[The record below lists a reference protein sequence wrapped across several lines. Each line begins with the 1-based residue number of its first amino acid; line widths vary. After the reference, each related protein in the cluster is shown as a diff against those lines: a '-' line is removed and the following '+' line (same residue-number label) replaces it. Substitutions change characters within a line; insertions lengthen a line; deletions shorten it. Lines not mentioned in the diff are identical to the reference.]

1 MSARMRIGGVPYGVG
16 APLMHGLET
25 DPGVD
30 FRRDPP
36 TDLAQMLR
44 ENQLDAALL
53 SSVEAFRQPGYRI
66 MDGLC
71 IASHGPAR
79 SVRAFARPGPIR
91 TVALD
96 NGSATSVSML
106 RIFLHHGML
115 GECADEL
122 EFTAV
127 EPTSRPD
134 DLPHD
139 LVMMIGDCGLRA
151 DPGSRRIEDL
161 GELWLRLTG
170 LPMVYAVWL
179 LTATADA
186 STIVPRLHAARQA
199 SLAAGVTDGTDG
211 AIYYTLGPAEHAG
224 LHRFHQEA
232 AALDLADLAN
242 VPTLL

>member
-1 MSARMRIGGVPYGVG
+1 
-16 APLMHGLET
+16 MHGLEE
-25 DPGVD
+25 DPGVE

-44 ENQLDAALL
+44 DGRLDAALL

-66 MDGLC
+66 IDELC
-71 IASHGPAR
+71 IASNGPAR
-79 SVRAFARPGPIR
+79 SVRAFVKPGPIR

-115 GECADEL
+115 GECADDI

-139 LVMMIGDCGLRA
+139 VVMMIGDCGLRA
-151 DPGSRRIEDL
+151 DAGSRRIEDL
-161 GELWLRLTG
+161 GALWLRLTG

-179 LTATADA
+179 LTAEADA
-186 STIVPRLHAARQA
+186 GSIVPRLHEARHA
-199 SLAAGVTDGTDG
+199 SIEAEITDGTDG
-211 AIYYTLGPAEHAG
+211 AIYYTFGDAEHAG
-224 LHRFHQEA
+224 LRRFHREA

-242 VPTLL
+242 DPSFI